1 VAVADPALQTLM
13 LPMSTGMLPWPAPGG
28 VLFLRARTGEPL
40 RACSAQGVVCEQSF
54 RPWADAL
61 RGDGFEVSAH
71 DPRPFPLV
79 LVLAPRQRDERR
91 ALLARALSQRAPG
104 GIVVACAANDEG
116 GRSLAAD
123 LAQLAG
129 PVQGLSKHHCR
140 VSWSAT
146 EASVDAGRMREWLAL
161 DAPRP
166 ILDGRYQSRP
176 GLFAWDRIDAGSA
189 LLVQCLPG
197 DLAGR
202 GADLGAGYGYL
213 SRELIE
219 RCPGVTALDLY
230 EAESRALEQA
240 RVNLAQARLVPGLH
254 WHDVTAGLPHTY
266 DFIVSNPPFHQGRA
280 DEPALGQAFLRAA
293 AAALVPGGRL
303 LVVANRH
310 LPYEATLAEGF
321 AEVRVLREADGF
333 KVIHAVR
340 GPA

>member
-1 VAVADPALQTLM
+1 MAAPDPALHTLM
-13 LPMSTGMLPWPAPGG
+13 LPMATGVLPWPAPGG
-28 VLFLRARTGEPL
+28 ALFLRARAGEPL
-40 RACSAQGVVCEQSF
+40 RACRPQDVVCEQSF

-61 RGDGFEVSAH
+61 RGDGFEVSPH
-71 DPRPFPLV
+71 DPRPFSLL

-91 ALLARALSQRAPG
+91 ALLARALAQRAPG
-104 GIVVACAANDEG
+104 GVVVACAANDEG

-123 LAQLAG
+123 LEQLAG
-129 PVQGLSKHHCR
+129 PVQGLSKQHCR
-140 VSWSAT
+140 VSWSAP
-146 EASVDAGRMREWLAL
+146 EASVDAGLVQAWLAL
-161 DAPRP
+161 DAPRA

-176 GLFAWDRIDAGSA
+176 GLFSWDRVDAGSA
-189 LLVQCLPG
+189 LLAQCLPA

-230 EAESRALEQA
+230 EAESRALELA
-240 RVNLAQARLVPGLH
+240 GVNLAQARLRPGLY

-293 AAALVPGGRL
+293 AAALRPGGRL

-321 AEVRVLREADGF
+321 AEVATVREADGF
-333 KVIHAVR
+333 KVIQAIR
-340 GPA
+340 GLA